1 MVDAL
6 HEIHR
11 VLRPHGLLIDAR
23 PDSRVDAPVEHRE
36 ARGWRG
42 VGTNGTSRRAAGD
55 DRASDR
61 AVATVKRQ
69 GLFASRGAGRFW
81 YRLAFDDAA
90 GLQRYLDEH
99 LRQSRRVR
107 WRVDAS
113 RRRRWRGDPFGLQR
127 AVRYELLERLGER

>member
-11 VLRPHGLLIDAR
+11 VLRPRGLLIDAR
-23 PDSRVDAPVEHRE
+23 PDSRLDAPVQHLE
-36 ARGWRG
+36 ARGWRT

-69 GLFASRGAGRFW
+69 GLFVSRGAGRFW
-81 YRLAFDDAA
+81 YRLAFDDAP

-107 WRVDAS
+107 WGVDAAV
-113 RRRRWRGDPFGLQR
+113 RRRWRGDAFGLQR